1 MTPLPPTPAPE
12 IDWDDT
18 EAVGQQI
25 TGVVVDDHRF
35 VAVMKFARLERL
47 VENPL
52 TASDPKVRSGSD
64 RLAGYFELHQEIQRA
79 FDSGKKTNAT
89 AYANYIVN
97 LKNGANGDT
106 PTIDLYSPSALPI
119 SPARNRVL
127 WPYETVM
134 VPFDGETQ
142 LAARF
147 IAAKLDP
154 TTKDMPVIVTITHG
168 LPVDYARQCFHDR
181 NAYQRRAPVPV
192 ALAMDS
198 RDPLIQVVRAIED
211 RVPAAKGQILWR
223 SRQMPQK
230 GKDHI
235 AAASFIR
242 TAVACFGHGIGGVQ
256 MTKGELPD
264 GLSPEDFTRRATVW
278 FSKVIDKVGPYMRDR
293 EHFVASSPAVWA
305 ALGAMGKQLTD
316 PNVTDMAT
324 LESLADGI
332 ASKLDGVD
340 WSKGPHWI
348 GIAVKATG
356 PDGAGYSFAGGAKD
370 TGSVAFKALFEPG
383 EAVYSQ
389 IRPKVSSSAAFNP
402 TIVL

>member
-1 MTPLPPTPAPE
+1 MTYMSPISTPRD
-12 IDWDDT
+12 IDWEDT

-25 TGVVVDDHRF
+25 SGVVIDEHRF

-52 TASDPKVRSGSD
+52 TASDAKVRDGSG
-64 RLAGYFELHQEIQRA
+64 RLADYYDLHQEIQRA
-79 FDSGKKTNAT
+79 FDTGKKANAH
-89 AYANYIVN
+89 AYAQYIVN
-97 LKNGANGDT
+97 LKNGMNGDT
-106 PTIDLYSPSALPI
+106 PTIDLYTPSPLPI
-119 SPARNRVL
+119 SGTKNKLL
-127 WPYETVM
+127 WPYEVVM

-147 IAAKLDP
+147 IAAKLEP
-154 TTKDMPVIVTITHG
+154 LTKDMAVVVTITHG

-198 RDPLIQVVRAIED
+198 RDPLIQVVRAIEE
-211 RVPAAKGQILWR
+211 RVPSAKGQILWR

-256 MTKGELPD
+256 MSKGELPE
-264 GLSPEDFTRRATVW
+264 GLSPEDFTRRASIW
-278 FSKVIDKVGPYMRDR
+278 FGRVIDKVGPYMRDR

-305 ALGAMGKQLTD
+305 ALGAMGKPLTD
-316 PNVTDMAT
+316 PKVTETAT
-324 LESLADGI
+324 LESIADGLI
-332 ASKLDGVD
+332 GKLDGVN
-340 WSKGPHWI
+340 WSKGPQWI
-348 GIAVKATG
+348 GIAIKSTG
-356 PDGAGYSFAGGAKD
+356 VEGGYSFAGGAKD
-370 TGSVAFKALFEPG
+370 TGSVAFKALSDSS
-383 EAVYSQ
+383 EAVFGQ
-389 IRPKVSSSAAFNP
+389 IRLSPATPASVPAVAA
-402 TIVL
+402 

>member
-1 MTPLPPTPAPE
+1 MTDLSPTQVNWE
-12 IDWDDT
+12 DT
-18 EAVGQQI
+18 EALGQQI
-25 TGVVVDDHRF
+25 SGVAVDDHRF

-52 TASDPKVRSGSD
+52 TASDAKVRNGSG
-64 RLAGYFELHQEIQRA
+64 RLAEYYELHQEIQRA
-79 FDSGKKTNAT
+79 FDHGKKTNAVI
-89 AYANYIVN
+89 YAEYIKS
-97 LKNGANGDT
+97 LKKGANGDT
-106 PTIDLYSPSALPI
+106 PTIDLYTPTPLAVNET
-119 SPARNRVL
+119 RNKVL

-147 IAAKLDP
+147 IAAKDDP
-154 TTKDMPVIVTITHG
+154 STKDMPVVVTITHG
-168 LPVDYARQCFHDR
+168 LSVDYARQCFHDR

-198 RDPLIQVVRAIED
+198 RDPLIQVVRAIDEK
-211 RVPAAKGQILWR
+211 VPSAKGQILWR

-256 MTKGELPD
+256 MQKGEVPE
-264 GLSPEDFTRRATVW
+264 GLSPEDFTRRAIIW
-278 FSKVIDKVGPYMRDR
+278 FARVIDKVGPYMRDR

-305 ALGAMGKQLTD
+305 ALGAMGKQVTD
-316 PNVTDMAT
+316 PQVTDIAA
-324 LESLADGI
+324 LESIADGLV
-332 ASKLDGVD
+332 SKLDGVD
-340 WSKGPHWI
+340 WSKGPQWI
-348 GIAVKATG
+348 GIAIKSTG
-356 PDGAGYSFAGGAKD
+356 ADGGYSFAGGAKD
-370 TGSVAFKALFEPG
+370 TGSVAFKALSDPT

-389 IRPKVSSSAAFNP
+389 IRTKSLAAP
-402 TIVL
+402 AAVVAA

>member
-1 MTPLPPTPAPE
+1 MTPNDAPQ

-18 EAVGQQI
+18 EAVGQMI
-25 TGVVVDDHRF
+25 SGVVVDDHRF

-52 TASDPKVRSGSD
+52 AASNPKVRDGSD
-64 RLAGYFELHQEIQRA
+64 RLSGYYELHQEIQRA
-79 FDSGKKTNAT
+79 FDTGKKTNAA

-97 LKNGANGDT
+97 LKQGAHGDT
-106 PTIDLYSPSALPI
+106 PTIDLYTPTSLPI
-119 SPARNRVL
+119 APGRNKVL

-147 IAAKLDP
+147 LAAKQDP
-154 TTKDMPVIVTITHG
+154 TTKEMQVVVTITHG
-168 LPVDYARQCFHDR
+168 LSVDYARQCFHDR

-198 RDPLIQVVRAIED
+198 RDPLIRVVRAIDD
-211 RVPAAKGQILWR
+211 RVPGAKGQILWQ

-235 AAASFIR
+235 AAASFVR

-256 MTKGELPD
+256 MSKGEIPE
-264 GLSPEDFTRRATVW
+264 GLSPEDFTRRATIW
-278 FSKVIDKVGPYMRDR
+278 FGRVIDKVGPYMRDR
-293 EHFVASSPAVWA
+293 ENFVASSPAVWA

-324 LESLADGI
+324 LESIADGLI
-332 ASKLDGVD
+332 SKLDGVD
-340 WSKGPHWI
+340 WSKGKHWI

-356 PDGAGYSFAGGAKD
+356 DGEGYSFAGGAKD
-370 TGSVAFKALFEPG
+370 SGSVAFKALSDPT
-383 EAVYSQ
+383 EAIFRQ
-389 IRPKVSSSAAFNP
+389 IRNTDAAS
-402 TIVL
+402 TSTAAA